1 MKDYLADEE
10 VSKMLRDLKERIS
23 EMKKEGNDDNMGNWK
38 KKQAERIQEARA
50 QNQGDKDDIMSRIS
64 RNSEAQ
70 SVASQKAAER
80 VQELEKKKEEKE
92 WDKYTATDKRSQA
105 SLDGQI
111 AKNVADEV
119 LRNYPALKHHSNQS
133 IRKLLEKQAREQ
145 ISQ

>member
-1 MKDYLADEE
+1 
-10 VSKMLRDLKERIS
+10 MLRDLKERIS

-80 VQELEKKKEEKE
+80 VQELEKKKE
-92 WDKYTATDKRSQA
+92 
-105 SLDGQI
+105 
-111 AKNVADEV
+111 
-119 LRNYPALKHHSNQS
+119 
-133 IRKLLEKQAREQ
+133 
-145 ISQ
+145 